1 MANSSLC
8 ASSLAFIMGQLLN
21 NKCIFYMAGFNKNRK
36 AFWGRVL
43 GSTFLVDFLCINLN
57 EIVTISTLS
66 LSYYA
71 FAFFASATEHKA
83 FCFRAFYSKLCIFA
97 FTEVLSDLAGLSFAN
112 KSAGLIE

>member
-83 FCFRAFYSKLCIFA
+83 FLLPRLLYKTLHIRVYRGFVGFGWPEFSPTRAR
-97 FTEVLSDLAGLSFAN
+97 D
-112 KSAGLIE
+112 